1 MPTNHYFQHFGSQNE
16 QNLVEDLVAEVI
28 SIYGM
33 MIKYIPRKL
42 VAVDQVLGED
52 ILQEF
57 GDGKSY
63 PIEMYFDSAS
73 GWEGDKSLL
82 TKFGLSI
89 PKQANFIV
97 SRRRFTEAINRV
109 GPYNIP
115 PEDANDDEARPFVGD
130 LIYIPMTKDLWEI
143 RYVDYEAVFY
153 QLGKNYIWRMTV
165 EKFIASNEPIT
176 TGEPEIDKIGE
187 RYKNEDSVANEPFAK
202 NEVIATKKPAIVDT
216 SETNPFGIP

>member
-16 QNLVEDLVAEVI
+16 QRLVEDLVAETI

-33 MIKYIPRKL
+33 MIHYIPRKL
-42 VAVDQVLGED
+42 IAVDQILGED
-52 ILQEF
+52 ILEEF
-57 GDGKSY
+57 GDSTY

-97 SRRRFTEAINRV
+97 SRRRFTEAVNRV
-109 GPYNIP
+109 GLYNIP
-115 PEDANDDEARPFVGD
+115 PEVADDDEARPYVGD
-130 LIYIPMTKDLWEI
+130 IIYIPMTKDLWEI
-143 RYVDYEAVFY
+143 KYVDYEAVFY

-165 EKFIASNEPIT
+165 EKYVNSHATIT
-176 TGEPEIDKIGE
+176 TGEPEIDQIAP
-187 RYKNEDSVANEPFAK
+187 RYENNDSVVNDPFAK
-202 NEVIATKKPAIVDT
+202 NTVITTKKAPVV
-216 SETNPFGIP
+216 ETPEKNPFGIP